1 VSRPVLSRPALVVL
15 GGLLAVSLASGAQPT
30 RAQKIAA
37 LPVADRV
44 WLTEFVAPI
53 VQPEE
58 EKIFLDLTEAYQRE
72 AFKEDF
78 WQRRERDGLPP
89 PLGPG
94 YRFRYKER
102 RDVLDQKYD
111 GWQNDAGKIVL
122 RWGEPDTI
130 FKPRC
135 GGEEVFRD
143 VEVWTYGS
151 MEFHGQPAHHH
162 IFYRIAPSLPRR
174 LWTVHDSNASV
185 FYTNQCRRSFDQLV
199 ADCRGS
205 PTERCGP
212 CEDRCTVY
220 NAWAEIVKRQGSPA
234 GALMELAALL
244 SYPKVS
250 TEGLEKQKTRW
261 ATTTDSSAKTLAVT
275 GPSGSVAVAPTAGV
289 PGRTDTPA
297 PAPTRTLPSVPSP
310 TATPLPTLSATR
322 SPTPPAAATFTPMPK
337 ATLTATAAPTP
348 IPPAAPPPPLA
359 PAPQAATRPSPS
371 ATATTRPTRAPSATP
386 SATATAVASAS
397 PSPTRTP
404 SPAPS
409 ATPPPTATRAPSP
422 APSRAPSAAPTPP
435 PTRRPTA
442 AAPSTPPPPPEGGG
456 LRRLSATEI
465 QERLDTLEPEYKEF
479 VDLARPLMSD
489 EELSRFL
496 QLSGHDKDAFI
507 RDFWKRHS

>member
-1 VSRPVLSRPALVVL
+1 MRRPARARPALVL
-15 GGLLAVSLASGAQPT
+15 LSGLLAASVAAGAQPT
-30 RAQKIAA
+30 RAKKIEA

-53 VQPEE
+53 IQPEE

-78 WQRRERDGLPP
+78 WQRRERENLPP

-102 RDVLDQKYD
+102 RDILDQKYD

-122 RWGEPDTI
+122 RWGEPDAI

-143 VEVWTYGS
+143 VEVWTYGN

-162 IFYRIAPSLPRR
+162 IFYRLAPSLPRR

-185 FYTNQCRRSFDQLV
+185 FYTNQCRRSFDQLI

-212 CEDRCTVY
+212 CEDRCQVY

-244 SYPKVS
+244 AYPKIS
-250 TEGLEKQKTRW
+250 TEGLERQKTRW
-261 ATTTDSSAKTLAVT
+261 ATITDSSARTLSAV
-275 GPSGSVAVAPTAGV
+275 GPSGTLPLSPTAAAA
-289 PGRTDTPA
+289 TFTQA
-297 PAPTRTLPSVPSP
+297 PAPFPTRTPPSVPSP
-310 TATPLPTLSATR
+310 TETSLPTRTPTPPPSATSTPLP
-322 SPTPPAAATFTPMPK
+322 K
-337 ATLTATAAPTP
+337 ATPTATAVPPPTKP
-348 IPPAAPPPPLA
+348 AAAAPPPVA
-359 PAPQAATRPSPS
+359 PALETASRPSPS
-371 ATATTRPTRAPSATP
+371 ATATSRPTRAPSATRSETP
-386 SATATAVASAS
+386 TASPSAS

-404 SPAPS
+404 PPAPS
-409 ATPPPTATRAPSP
+409 PTPPPTPTRGPSP
-422 APSRAPSAAPTPP
+422 APTRAPSAAPVAA

-442 AAPSTPPPPPEGGG
+442 AAPSTPAPAPEGGG
-456 LRRLSATEI
+456 LRRLSPAEL
-465 QERLDTLEPEYKEF
+465 QERLDSLEPEYKEF